1 MSSATEAIQH
11 SLGKKIHIVGVGGAG
26 MSAIARVLT
35 YLGCEVTGSDL
46 RKSHV
51 TRRLEALGIE
61 CRMGHS
67 AAHIGDCDA
76 VVHSSAVREDNP
88 ELIEARRRGLP
99 VFRRADVL
107 AALSRTK
114 KTIAVAG
121 THGKTTT
128 ASMLALAMAEAGME
142 PAFMVG
148 AELND
153 VGTNAAWT
161 EGEWLVLEADESD
174 GTFLELDTY
183 VGVVTN
189 VDADHLENWGESFD
203 RLVEGFFSFCR
214 RARRAVVLC
223 DEDPVAFRIARGL
236 AEAPAAHDDS
246 STPSTCAGGARV
258 VVYGTSP
265 EARARLLST
274 KVSARGTDAIVE
286 LEGSR
291 QVELHVPIPG
301 RHFALNATAVV
312 AAGTVLGIPV
322 EATARAV
329 GAFAG
334 VERRMAPKGTAGGI
348 AVFDDYAHTPA
359 EVAATLAAARAIA
372 AEREGNVVAVFQPH
386 LYSRTRKYASEFAD
400 ALRAADFAVVTEVY
414 GAREAPIPGVSG
426 RSIVEATNDKD
437 RIAYRQSVVE
447 ALQLAA
453 AKARPGDVVVTMGAG
468 DIGSYCEVLFDA
480 LEGRPPTEAGAS
492 STGAGSPRS
501 SGIESR

>member
-1 MSSATEAIQH
+1 MSSAAKAIQH
-11 SLGKKIHIVGVGGAG
+11 RLGKKIHIVGVGGAG

-61 CRMGHS
+61 CHMGHC
-67 AAHIGDCDA
+67 AAHVGDCDA
-76 VVHSSAVREDNP
+76 VVHSSAVRQDNP
-88 ELIEARRRGLP
+88 ELVEARRRGLP
-99 VFRRADVL
+99 VLRRADVL

-142 PAFMVG
+142 PAFMLG

-183 VGVVTN
+183 VGIVTN

-203 RLVEGFFSFCR
+203 RLAEGFFSFCE

-236 AEAPAAHDDS
+236 PEASEAS
-246 STPSTCAGGARV
+246 SESGTPPTRADCPEV
-258 VVYGTSP
+258 VLYGTSP
-265 EARARLLST
+265 DARTRLLST
-274 KVSARGTDAIVE
+274 KVSVRGTEAIVE

-312 AAGTVLGIPV
+312 AVGTVLGIPV

-329 GAFAG
+329 GAFGG
-334 VERRMAPKGTAGGI
+334 VERRMAPKGAVGGI

-359 EVAATLAAARAIA
+359 EVSATLSAARAIA
-372 AEREGNVVAVFQPH
+372 DEREGNVVAVFQPH
-386 LYSRTRKYASEFAD
+386 LYSRTRKYAAEFAA

-426 RSIVEATNDKD
+426 RSIVEAAKDRD
-437 RIAYRQSVVE
+437 RIAYCQSVVE
-447 ALQLAA
+447 ALHLAA
-453 AKARPGDVVVTMGAG
+453 AKAVPGDVVVTMGAG
-468 DIGSYCEVLFDA
+468 DIGSYCEVLLDV
-480 LEGRPPTEAGAS
+480 LEAGPCRRAGAS
-492 STGAGSPRS
+492 PTAQSPS
-501 SGIESR
+501 IESR